1 MHSHWFCSQGCKDEH
16 VKHNPESA
24 YEYDQY
30 LLQSNTLEVKDEIRH
45 TIPQAEA
52 QIKSNDSSGSNSP
65 IPRDL
70 DEAEVDLDMNIDDI

>member
-45 TIPQAEA
+45 TIP
-52 QIKSNDSSGSNSP
+52 
-65 IPRDL
+65 
-70 DEAEVDLDMNIDDI
+70 